1 MNLKQMVKN
10 VKNYVKMASKGEA
23 FIELFDV
30 EDNSVIFE
38 VPTIDDIQ
46 VGVPASPDGEFIF
59 SDGMKIVISGGAVT
73 EMVKPATEEEVVE
86 TETEGKGKAKGGE
99 EIPSDEKDKKIPSDE
114 KDKKIPSDEKDKKIP
129 SDEKDKK
136 IVELEQMVSD
146 LKAQLEELKKNVE
159 EKDSTIEGAEKELEE
174 IKNFYVD
181 LNKSSI
187 AGRKGNEEG
196 IVFSFKKNKK

>member
-38 VPTIDDIQ
+38 VPTIDDIN

-59 SDGMKIVISGGAVT
+59 SDGMKVVISGGEVT
-73 EMVKPATEEEVVE
+73 EMVKPAAEEEA
-86 TETEGKGKAKGGE
+86 TETEVDDKTKGEGE
-99 EIPSDEKDKKIPSDE
+99 
-114 KDKKIPSDEKDKKIP
+114 IP

-146 LKAQLEELKKNVE
+146 LKAQLEELKKNVV
-159 EKDSTIEGAEKELEE
+159 EKDSTIEEAEKELAE

-187 AGRKGNEEG
+187 AGRKGEEEG
-196 IVFSFKKNKK
+196 VVFSFKKNKK

>member
-30 EDNSVIFE
+30 EDNSVIFV

-46 VGVPASPDGEFIF
+46 VGVSASPDGEFIF
-59 SDGMKIVISGGAVT
+59 SDGMKIVISGGVVT
-73 EMVKPATEEEVVE
+73 EMVKPATEEEVVKTE
-86 TETEGKGKAKGGE
+86 TETDGKTKGEG
-99 EIPSDEKDKKIPSDE
+99 EIPTDEKDKEIE
-114 KDKKIPSDEKDKKIP
+114 
-129 SDEKDKK
+129 
-136 IVELEQMVSD
+136 ELKQMVSD
-146 LKAQLEELKKNVE
+146 LKDQLEELKKNVE
-159 EKDSTIEGAEKELEE
+159 EKDSTIEEAEKELDE

-187 AGRKGNEEG
+187 TGRKGNEEG
-196 IVFSFKKNKK
+196 VVFSFKKSKK

>member
-38 VPTIDDIQ
+38 VPTIDDIK

-59 SDGMKIVISGGAVT
+59 SDGMKIVVSGGVVT
-73 EMVKPATEEEVVE
+73 EMVKPTTEEEVVE
-86 TETEGKGKAKGGE
+86 TEAEGKGKAKGEE
-99 EIPSDEKDKKIPSDE
+99 EIPSDEKDKKIA
-114 KDKKIPSDEKDKKIP
+114 
-129 SDEKDKK
+129 
-136 IVELEQMVSD
+136 ELEQMVSD
-146 LKAQLEELKKNVE
+146 LKAQLEELKKNVV
-159 EKDSTIEGAEKELEE
+159 EKDSTIEEAEKELEE

>member
-10 VKNYVKMASKGEA
+10 VKNYIKMASKGEA

-38 VPTIDDIQ
+38 VPTIDDIK

-59 SDGMKIVISGGAVT
+59 SDGMKIVISGGVVT
-73 EMVKPATEEEVVE
+73 EMVKPTTEEEVVE
-86 TETEGKGKAKGGE
+86 TEAEGKAKGEE
-99 EIPSDEKDKKIPSDE
+99 EIPADEKDKEIE
-114 KDKKIPSDEKDKKIP
+114 
-129 SDEKDKK
+129 
-136 IVELEQMVSD
+136 ELKQMVSD
-146 LKAQLEELKKNVE
+146 LKSQLEELKKNVV
-159 EKDSTIEGAEKELEE
+159 EKDSTIEEAEKELEE
-174 IKNFYVD
+174 IKNFYVG

>member
-30 EDNSVIFE
+30 EDNSVIFG

-59 SDGMKIVISGGAVT
+59 SDGMKIVISGGVIT
-73 EMVKPATEEEVVE
+73 EMVKPTTEEEVVE
-86 TETEGKGKAKGGE
+86 TEAEGKTKGEE
-99 EIPSDEKDKKIPSDE
+99 EIPSDEKDKEIE
-114 KDKKIPSDEKDKKIP
+114 
-129 SDEKDKK
+129 
-136 IVELEQMVSD
+136 ELKQMVSD
-146 LKAQLEELKKNVE
+146 LKAQLEELKKNVV
-159 EKDSTIEGAEKELEE
+159 EKDSTIEEAEKELEE

>member
-10 VKNYVKMASKGEA
+10 VKNYIKMASKGEA

-38 VPTIDDIQ
+38 VPTIDDIK

-73 EMVKPATEEEVVE
+73 EMVKPSTEEEVVE
-86 TETEGKGKAKGGE
+86 TEAEGKTKGEE
-99 EIPSDEKDKKIPSDE
+99 EIPSDEKDKKIE
-114 KDKKIPSDEKDKKIP
+114 
-129 SDEKDKK
+129 
-136 IVELEQMVSD
+136 ELNQMVSD
-146 LKAQLEELKKNVE
+146 LKAQLEELKKNVV
-159 EKDSTIEGAEKELEE
+159 EKDSTIAEAEKELEE

>member
-10 VKNYVKMASKGEA
+10 VKNYIKMASKGEA

-38 VPTIDDIQ
+38 VPTIDDIK

-59 SDGMKIVISGGAVT
+59 SDGMKIVISGGVVT
-73 EMVKPATEEEVVE
+73 EMVKPATEEEVIK
-86 TETEGKGKAKGGE
+86 TEVDGKAKGE
-99 EIPSDEKDKKIPSDE
+99 EE
-114 KDKKIPSDEKDKKIP
+114 IP

-146 LKAQLEELKKNVE
+146 LKSQLEELKKNVV
-159 EKDSTIEGAEKELEE
+159 EKDSTIEEAEKELAE

-187 AGRKGNEEG
+187 AGRKGEEEG
-196 IVFSFKKNKK
+196 VVFSFKKNKK

>member
-73 EMVKPATEEEVVE
+73 EMVKPTTEEEVVE
-86 TETEGKGKAKGGE
+86 TETEGKGKAKDEE
-99 EIPSDEKDKKIPSDE
+99 EIPADEKDKEIE
-114 KDKKIPSDEKDKKIP
+114 
-129 SDEKDKK
+129 
-136 IVELEQMVSD
+136 ELKQMVSD
-146 LKAQLEELKKNVE
+146 LKAQLEELKKNVV
-159 EKDSTIEGAEKELEE
+159 EKDSTIEEAEKELEE

>member
-38 VPTIDDIQ
+38 VPTIDDIK

-59 SDGMKIVISGGAVT
+59 SDGMKIVISGGVVT
-73 EMVKPATEEEVVE
+73 EMVKPTAEEEATK
-86 TETEGKGKAKGGE
+86 TEAEGKGKAKGEG
-99 EIPSDEKDKKIPSDE
+99 EIPADEKDKEIE
-114 KDKKIPSDEKDKKIP
+114 
-129 SDEKDKK
+129 
-136 IVELEQMVSD
+136 ELKQMVSD
-146 LKAQLEELKKNVE
+146 LKAQLEELKKNVV
-159 EKDSTIEGAEKELEE
+159 EKDSTIEEAEKELEE

-196 IVFSFKKNKK
+196 IVFSFKKSKK

>member
-59 SDGMKIVISGGAVT
+59 SDGMKIVISGGVVT
-73 EMVKPATEEEVVE
+73 EMVKPTTEEEVVE
-86 TETEGKGKAKGGE
+86 TEAKGEE
-99 EIPSDEKDKKIPSDE
+99 EIPADSKDKKIE
-114 KDKKIPSDEKDKKIP
+114 
-129 SDEKDKK
+129 
-136 IVELEQMVSD
+136 ELEQVVSD
-146 LKAQLEELKKNVE
+146 LKAQLEELKKNVV
-159 EKDSTIEGAEKELEE
+159 EKDSTIEEAEKELEE

-196 IVFSFKKNKK
+196 VVFSFKKNKK

>member
-73 EMVKPATEEEVVE
+73 EMVKPTTEEE
-86 TETEGKGKAKGGE
+86 K
-99 EIPSDEKDKKIPSDE
+99 IPADEKDKTKGE
-114 KDKKIPSDEKDKKIP
+114 GEIP

>member
-38 VPTIDDIQ
+38 VPTIDDIK

-73 EMVKPATEEEVVE
+73 EMVKPTTEEEVVA
-86 TETEGKGKAKGGE
+86 TETEGKTKGEGE
-99 EIPSDEKDKKIPSDE
+99 
-114 KDKKIPSDEKDKKIP
+114 IP

-146 LKAQLEELKKNVE
+146 LKAQLEELKKNVV
-159 EKDSTIEGAEKELEE
+159 EKDSTIEEAEKELEE

-196 IVFSFKKNKK
+196 IVFSFKKSKK

>member
-10 VKNYVKMASKGEA
+10 VKNYIKMASKGEA

-38 VPTIDDIQ
+38 VPTIDDIK

-73 EMVKPATEEEVVE
+73 EMVKPTTEEEVVE
-86 TETEGKGKAKGGE
+86 TETEGKAKGEE
-99 EIPSDEKDKKIPSDE
+99 EIPADEKDKEIE
-114 KDKKIPSDEKDKKIP
+114 
-129 SDEKDKK
+129 
-136 IVELEQMVSD
+136 ELKQMVSD
-146 LKAQLEELKKNVE
+146 LKDQLEELKKNVV
-159 EKDSTIEGAEKELEE
+159 EKDSTIEEAEKELEE
-174 IKNFYVD
+174 IKNFYVG

>member
-46 VGVPASPDGEFIF
+46 VDVPASPDGEFIF
-59 SDGMKIVISGGAVT
+59 SDGMKIVISGGVVT
-73 EMVKPATEEEVVE
+73 EMVKPATEEEATK
-86 TETEGKGKAKGGE
+86 TEVDDKTKDEGE
-99 EIPSDEKDKKIPSDE
+99 
-114 KDKKIPSDEKDKKIP
+114 IP

-146 LKAQLEELKKNVE
+146 LKAQLEELKKNVV
-159 EKDSTIEGAEKELEE
+159 EKDSTIEEAEKELAE

-187 AGRKGNEEG
+187 AGRKGEEEG
-196 IVFSFKKNKK
+196 VVFSFKKSKK

>member
-59 SDGMKIVISGGAVT
+59 SDGMKIVISGGVVT
-73 EMVKPATEEEVVE
+73 EMVKPTTEEEVAE
-86 TETEGKGKAKGGE
+86 TETEGKAKGEE
-99 EIPSDEKDKKIPSDE
+99 EIPADEKDKEIE
-114 KDKKIPSDEKDKKIP
+114 
-129 SDEKDKK
+129 
-136 IVELEQMVSD
+136 ELKQMVSD
-146 LKAQLEELKKNVE
+146 LKSQLEELKKNVV
-159 EKDSTIEGAEKELEE
+159 EKDKEIEESGKELEE

-187 AGRKGNEEG
+187 AGRKGNEDG
-196 IVFSFKKNKK
+196 MVFSFKKSKK

>member
-1 MNLKQMVKN
+1 MNLKQMIKN
-10 VKNYVKMASKGEA
+10 VKNYIKMASKGEA

-38 VPTIDDIQ
+38 VPTIDDIK

-73 EMVKPATEEEVVE
+73 EMVKPTTEEEE
-86 TETEGKGKAKGGE
+86 IPSDEKDKTKGEG
-99 EIPSDEKDKKIPSDE
+99 EIPSDEKDKKIE
-114 KDKKIPSDEKDKKIP
+114 
-129 SDEKDKK
+129 
-136 IVELEQMVSD
+136 ELKQMVSD
-146 LKAQLEELKKNVE
+146 LKAQLEELKKNVV
-159 EKDSTIEGAEKELEE
+159 EKDSTIEEAGKELEE

>member
-59 SDGMKIVISGGAVT
+59 SDGMKIVISGGVVT
-73 EMVKPATEEEVVE
+73 EMVKPTTEEEVVE
-86 TETEGKGKAKGGE
+86 TEAEGKGKAKGEE
-99 EIPSDEKDKKIPSDE
+99 EIPADEKDKKIE
-114 KDKKIPSDEKDKKIP
+114 
-129 SDEKDKK
+129 
-136 IVELEQMVSD
+136 ELNQMVSD
-146 LKAQLEELKKNVE
+146 LKAQLEELKKNVV
-159 EKDSTIEGAEKELEE
+159 EKDSTIAEAEKELEE

>member
-10 VKNYVKMASKGEA
+10 VKNYVKMASKGGA

-38 VPTIDDIQ
+38 VPTIDDIK

-59 SDGMKIVISGGAVT
+59 SDGMKIIISGGAVT
-73 EMVKPATEEEVVE
+73 EMVKPATEEEE
-86 TETEGKGKAKGGE
+86 IPSDEKDKTKGEE
-99 EIPSDEKDKKIPSDE
+99 EIPSDEKDKEIE
-114 KDKKIPSDEKDKKIP
+114 
-129 SDEKDKK
+129 
-136 IVELEQMVSD
+136 ELKQVVSD
-146 LKAQLEELKKNVE
+146 LKAQLEELKKNVV
-159 EKDSTIEGAEKELEE
+159 EKDSTIEEAEKELEE

>member
-10 VKNYVKMASKGEA
+10 VKNYIKMASKGEA

-30 EDNSVIFE
+30 EDNSVIFG

-73 EMVKPATEEEVVE
+73 EMVKPTTEEEVVE
-86 TETEGKGKAKGGE
+86 TETEGKAKGEE
-99 EIPSDEKDKKIPSDE
+99 EIPA
-114 KDKKIPSDEKDKKIP
+114 
-129 SDEKDKK
+129 DEKDKK

-146 LKAQLEELKKNVE
+146 LKSQLEELKKNVV
-159 EKDSTIEGAEKELEE
+159 EKDSTIEEAEKELEE

-196 IVFSFKKNKK
+196 IVFSFKKSKK

>member
-10 VKNYVKMASKGEA
+10 VKNYIKMASKGEA

-38 VPTIDDIQ
+38 VPTIDDIK

-59 SDGMKIVISGGAVT
+59 SDGMKIVISGDVVT
-73 EMVKPATEEEVVE
+73 EMVKPATEEGEIPSDE
-86 TETEGKGKAKGGE
+86 KDKTKGEG
-99 EIPSDEKDKKIPSDE
+99 EIPSDEKDKKIA
-114 KDKKIPSDEKDKKIP
+114 
-129 SDEKDKK
+129 
-136 IVELEQMVSD
+136 ELEQVVSD
-146 LKAQLEELKKNVE
+146 LKVQLEELKKNVV
-159 EKDSTIEGAEKELEE
+159 EKDSTIEEAEKELEE

-196 IVFSFKKNKK
+196 IVFSFKKSKK

>member
-10 VKNYVKMASKGEA
+10 VKNYIKMASKGEA

-59 SDGMKIVISGGAVT
+59 SDGMKIVISGDVVT
-73 EMVKPATEEEVVE
+73 EMVKPTTKEEEIPSDE
-86 TETEGKGKAKGGE
+86 KDKTKGEG
-99 EIPSDEKDKKIPSDE
+99 EIPSDEKDKKIG
-114 KDKKIPSDEKDKKIP
+114 
-129 SDEKDKK
+129 
-136 IVELEQMVSD
+136 ELEQMVSD
-146 LKAQLEELKKNVE
+146 LKAQLEELKKNVV
-159 EKDSTIEGAEKELEE
+159 EKDSTIEEAEKELEE

-196 IVFSFKKNKK
+196 IVFSFKKSKK

>member
-38 VPTIDDIQ
+38 VPTIDDIK

-59 SDGMKIVISGGAVT
+59 SDGMKIVISGGVVT

-86 TETEGKGKAKGGE
+86 TETEGKGKAKGEE
-99 EIPSDEKDKKIPSDE
+99 EIPSDEKDKEIE
-114 KDKKIPSDEKDKKIP
+114 
-129 SDEKDKK
+129 
-136 IVELEQMVSD
+136 ELKQMVSD
-146 LKAQLEELKKNVE
+146 LKAQLEELKKNVV
-159 EKDSTIEGAEKELEE
+159 EKDSTIEEAEKELEE

-196 IVFSFKKNKK
+196 MVFSFKKSKK

>member
-10 VKNYVKMASKGEA
+10 VKNYIKMASKGEA

-59 SDGMKIVISGGAVT
+59 SDGMKVVISGGAVT
-73 EMVKPATEEEVVE
+73 EIVKPATEEVVIE
-86 TETEGKGKAKGGE
+86 PGVEGEGKGKTKGEE
-99 EIPSDEKDKKIPSDE
+99 EIPAEEKDKKIA
-114 KDKKIPSDEKDKKIP
+114 
-129 SDEKDKK
+129 
-136 IVELEQMVSD
+136 ELEQMVSE
-146 LKAQLEELKKNVE
+146 LKSQLEELKKNVE
-159 EKDSTIEGAEKELEE
+159 EKDSTIEEAEKELEE

-196 IVFSFKKNKK
+196 VVFSFKKSKK

>member
-10 VKNYVKMASKGEA
+10 VKNYIKMASKGEA

-59 SDGMKIVISGGAVT
+59 SDGMKIVISGDVVT
-73 EMVKPATEEEVVE
+73 EMVKPTTEEEVVE
-86 TETEGKGKAKGGE
+86 TEAEGKTKGEE
-99 EIPSDEKDKKIPSDE
+99 EIPSDEKDKEIE
-114 KDKKIPSDEKDKKIP
+114 
-129 SDEKDKK
+129 
-136 IVELEQMVSD
+136 ELKQMVSD
-146 LKAQLEELKKNVE
+146 LKVQLEELKKNVV
-159 EKDSTIEGAEKELEE
+159 EKDSTIEEAEKELEE

>member
-38 VPTIDDIQ
+38 VPTIDDIK

-59 SDGMKIVISGGAVT
+59 SDGMKIVISGGVVT
-73 EMVKPATEEEVVE
+73 EMVKPTTEEEVVE
-86 TETEGKGKAKGGE
+86 TEAEGKAKGEE
-99 EIPSDEKDKKIPSDE
+99 EIPA
-114 KDKKIPSDEKDKKIP
+114 
-129 SDEKDKK
+129 DEKDKK

-146 LKAQLEELKKNVE
+146 LKVQLEELKKNVV
-159 EKDSTIEGAEKELEE
+159 EKDSTIEEAEKELEE

-187 AGRKGNEEG
+187 TSRKGNEEG
-196 IVFSFKKNKK
+196 VVFSFKKSKK

>member
-10 VKNYVKMASKGEA
+10 VKNYIKMASKGEA

-38 VPTIDDIQ
+38 VPTIDDIK

-73 EMVKPATEEEVVE
+73 EMVKPTTEEEVVE
-86 TETEGKGKAKGGE
+86 TEAEGKAKGEE
-99 EIPSDEKDKKIPSDE
+99 EIPADEKDKEIE
-114 KDKKIPSDEKDKKIP
+114 
-129 SDEKDKK
+129 
-136 IVELEQMVSD
+136 ELKQMVSD
-146 LKAQLEELKKNVE
+146 LKDQLEELKKNVV
-159 EKDSTIEGAEKELEE
+159 EKDSTIEEAEKELEE
-174 IKNFYVD
+174 IKNFYVG

>member
-38 VPTIDDIQ
+38 VPTIDDIK

-73 EMVKPATEEEVVE
+73 EMVKPTTEE
-86 TETEGKGKAKGGE
+86 E
-99 EIPSDEKDKKIPSDE
+99 EIPSDEKDKTKGEGEIPSDE
-114 KDKKIPSDEKDKKIP
+114 KDKEIE
-129 SDEKDKK
+129 
-136 IVELEQMVSD
+136 ELKQMVSD
-146 LKAQLEELKKNVE
+146 LKAQLEELKKNVV
-159 EKDSTIEGAEKELEE
+159 EKDSTIEEAEKELEE

-196 IVFSFKKNKK
+196 IVFSFKKSKK

>member
-30 EDNSVIFE
+30 EDNSVIFG
-38 VPTIDDIQ
+38 VPTLDDIQ

-59 SDGMKIVISGGAVT
+59 SDGMKIVISGGVVT
-73 EMVKPATEEEVVE
+73 EMVKPATEEVVVE
-86 TETEGKGKAKGGE
+86 TETKGEG
-99 EIPSDEKDKKIPSDE
+99 EIPTDEKDKEIE
-114 KDKKIPSDEKDKKIP
+114 
-129 SDEKDKK
+129 
-136 IVELEQMVSD
+136 ELKQMVSD
-146 LKAQLEELKKNVE
+146 LKSQLEELKKSVV
-159 EKDSTIEGAEKELEE
+159 EKDSTIEEAEKELEE

-196 IVFSFKKNKK
+196 VVFSFKKSKK

>member
-10 VKNYVKMASKGEA
+10 VKNYIKMASKGEA

-38 VPTIDDIQ
+38 VPTIDDIK

-59 SDGMKIVISGGAVT
+59 SDGMKIVISGGVVT
-73 EMVKPATEEEVVE
+73 EMVKPATEEEVIPSDE
-86 TETEGKGKAKGGE
+86 KDKTKGEG
-99 EIPSDEKDKKIPSDE
+99 EIPSDEKDKEIE
-114 KDKKIPSDEKDKKIP
+114 
-129 SDEKDKK
+129 
-136 IVELEQMVSD
+136 ELKQMVSD
-146 LKAQLEELKKNVE
+146 LKAQLEELKKNVV
-159 EKDSTIEGAEKELEE
+159 EKDSTIEEAEKELEE

>member
-73 EMVKPATEEEVVE
+73 EMVKPTTEEEVVK
-86 TETEGKGKAKGGE
+86 TETEGKAKDEE
-99 EIPSDEKDKKIPSDE
+99 EIPADEKDKEIE
-114 KDKKIPSDEKDKKIP
+114 
-129 SDEKDKK
+129 
-136 IVELEQMVSD
+136 ELKQMVSD
-146 LKAQLEELKKNVE
+146 LKAQLEELKKNVV
-159 EKDSTIEGAEKELEE
+159 EKDSTIEEAEKELEE

-196 IVFSFKKNKK
+196 IVFSFKKSKK

>member
-38 VPTIDDIQ
+38 VPTIDDIK

-59 SDGMKIVISGGAVT
+59 SDGMKIVISGGVVT
-73 EMVKPATEEEVVE
+73 EMVKPTTEEEVVE
-86 TETEGKGKAKGGE
+86 TETEGKGKAKGE
-99 EIPSDEKDKKIPSDE
+99 EE
-114 KDKKIPSDEKDKKIP
+114 IP

-146 LKAQLEELKKNVE
+146 LKAQLEELKKNVV
-159 EKDSTIEGAEKELEE
+159 EKDSTIEEAEKELEE

-196 IVFSFKKNKK
+196 VVFSFKKNKK

>member
-10 VKNYVKMASKGEA
+10 VKNYIKMASKGEA

-38 VPTIDDIQ
+38 VPTIDDIK

-59 SDGMKIVISGGAVT
+59 SDGMKIVISGGVVT
-73 EMVKPATEEEVVE
+73 EMVKPTTEEEVVE
-86 TETEGKGKAKGGE
+86 TEAEGKTKGEGE
-99 EIPSDEKDKKIPSDE
+99 
-114 KDKKIPSDEKDKKIP
+114 IP

-146 LKAQLEELKKNVE
+146 LKAQLEELKKNVV
-159 EKDSTIEGAEKELEE
+159 EKDSTIEEAEKELAE

-187 AGRKGNEEG
+187 AGRKGEEEG
-196 IVFSFKKNKK
+196 VVFSFKKNKK

>member
-73 EMVKPATEEEVVE
+73 EIVKPTTEEEVVE
-86 TETEGKGKAKGGE
+86 TETEGKGKAKGE
-99 EIPSDEKDKKIPSDE
+99 EE
-114 KDKKIPSDEKDKKIP
+114 IP

-146 LKAQLEELKKNVE
+146 LKAQLEELKKNVV
-159 EKDSTIEGAEKELEE
+159 EKDSTIEEAEKELEE

-196 IVFSFKKNKK
+196 VVFSFKKNKK

>member
-73 EMVKPATEEEVVE
+73 EMVKPTTEE
-86 TETEGKGKAKGGE
+86 E
-99 EIPSDEKDKKIPSDE
+99 EIPSDEKDKTKGE
-114 KDKKIPSDEKDKKIP
+114 GEIP

-159 EKDSTIEGAEKELEE
+159 EKDSTIQGAEKELEE

>member
-10 VKNYVKMASKGEA
+10 VKNYIKMASKGEA

-38 VPTIDDIQ
+38 VPTIDDIK

-73 EMVKPATEEEVVE
+73 EMVKPATEEE
-86 TETEGKGKAKGGE
+86 
-99 EIPSDEKDKKIPSDE
+99 EIPSDEKDKTKGEGEIPSDE
-114 KDKKIPSDEKDKKIP
+114 KDKEIE
-129 SDEKDKK
+129 
-136 IVELEQMVSD
+136 ELKQMVSD
-146 LKAQLEELKKNVE
+146 LKAQLEELKKNVV
-159 EKDSTIEGAEKELEE
+159 EKDSTIEEAEKELEE

>member
-30 EDNSVIFE
+30 EDNSVIFG

-59 SDGMKIVISGGAVT
+59 SDGMKIVISGGVIT
-73 EMVKPATEEEVVE
+73 EMVKPTTEEEVVE
-86 TETEGKGKAKGGE
+86 TETEGKGKAKGE
-99 EIPSDEKDKKIPSDE
+99 EE
-114 KDKKIPSDEKDKKIP
+114 IP

-146 LKAQLEELKKNVE
+146 LKGQLEELKKNVV
-159 EKDSTIEGAEKELEE
+159 EKDSTIEEAEKELEE
-174 IKNFYVD
+174 IKNFYVG

-187 AGRKGNEEG
+187 AGRKGDEEG
-196 IVFSFKKNKK
+196 VVFSFKKNKK

>member
-73 EMVKPATEEEVVE
+73 EMVKPTTEEEVVE
-86 TETEGKGKAKGGE
+86 TETEGKAKGEE
-99 EIPSDEKDKKIPSDE
+99 EIPADEKDKEIE
-114 KDKKIPSDEKDKKIP
+114 
-129 SDEKDKK
+129 
-136 IVELEQMVSD
+136 ELKQMVSD
-146 LKAQLEELKKNVE
+146 LKDQLEELKKNVV
-159 EKDSTIEGAEKELEE
+159 EKDSTIEEAEKELEE

>member
-10 VKNYVKMASKGEA
+10 VKNYIKMASKGEA

-38 VPTIDDIQ
+38 VPTIDDIN

-59 SDGMKIVISGGAVT
+59 SDGMKVVISGGTVT
-73 EMVKPATEEEVVE
+73 EIVKPATEEEA
-86 TETEGKGKAKGGE
+86 TETEAEGGKTKGE
-99 EIPSDEKDKKIPSDE
+99 EE
-114 KDKKIPSDEKDKKIP
+114 IP

-146 LKAQLEELKKNVE
+146 LKSQLEELKKNVV
-159 EKDSTIEGAEKELEE
+159 EKDSTIEEAEKELEE

-187 AGRKGNEEG
+187 AGRKGEEEG
-196 IVFSFKKNKK
+196 VVFSFKKSKK

>member
-10 VKNYVKMASKGEA
+10 VKNYIKMASKGEA

-73 EMVKPATEEEVVE
+73 EMVKPTTEE
-86 TETEGKGKAKGGE
+86 E
-99 EIPSDEKDKKIPSDE
+99 EIPSDEKDKTKGE
-114 KDKKIPSDEKDKKIP
+114 GEIP

-159 EKDSTIEGAEKELEE
+159 EKDSTIKGAEKELEE